1 MTRQS
6 CLVFSGIAPHPP
18 IMVPEVGRESIA
30 NVVDSIDAMSELT
43 KRLIESG
50 AESVI
55 LISPHAPLEVD
66 SFVAYEGPQVSGD
79 FSHFNAPGTYFTTPI
94 DEELLA
100 AIKEAAASEHFE
112 VTTLPE
118 HDLDHGTAV
127 PLYFLLQNGWRGKVV
142 TLGYSFLSNHDHIR
156 FGSCIRKA
164 VDEGGRR
171 VAFIASGDLSHRLKP
186 QAPAGYNPN
195 AHVFDE
201 EVVDALRSNEPQRIV
216 DIDFNLRRLAGEC
229 GYRSMLVAIGAS
241 AELPLACEVLSYEA
255 PFGVGYLV
263 AQLTNQTDRPAIGA
277 TEEISLP
284 ALARE
289 AVETFVRSGNIVL
302 QPRPAEG
309 FLLSRAPCFVS
320 LKTLNG
326 ELRGCIGT
334 IEPAR
339 DTLAQEI
346 VANAISAATN
356 DPRFEPVRPEEL
368 SNLRY
373 SVDVLFPPEETVIGD
388 LDPSVFGVIV
398 EDESGERRG
407 LLLPDIPGIDN
418 AEQQVDIAARKAG
431 IRRDEP
437 VKLYRFRV
445 ERYRENPVNPEKSC

>member
-1 MTRQS
+1 
-6 CLVFSGIAPHPP
+6 
-18 IMVPEVGRESIA
+18 MVPEVGRESIA
-30 NVVDSIDAMSELT
+30 GVVDSIEAMSELT

-79 FSHFNAPGTYFTTPI
+79 FSRFNAPGTNFTTPI

-100 AIKEAAASEHFE
+100 AIKDAAASENYE
-112 VTTLPE
+112 VSTLPE

-127 PLYFLLQNGWRGKVV
+127 PLYFLLRNGWRGKVV
-142 TLGYSFLSNHDHIR
+142 TLGYSFLSNYDHLR

-164 VDEGGRR
+164 VDQVGRR

-201 EVVDALRSNEPQRIV
+201 QVVAALRSNDPAKII

-241 AELPLACEVLSYEA
+241 SELPLSCEVLSYEA

-263 AQLTNQTDRPAIGA
+263 AQITNQPVEA
-277 TEEISLP
+277 TEELSLP

-289 AVETFVRSGNIVL
+289 AVETFVRTGQILSPPASSG
-302 QPRPAEG
+302 E
-309 FLLSRAPCFVS
+309 FLSSRAPCFVS
-320 LKTLNG
+320 LKTLSG

-334 IEPAR
+334 IEPAK

-346 VANAISAATN
+346 IANAISAANN

-373 SVDVLFPPEETVIGD
+373 SVDVLFPPEETVKED

-398 EDESGERRG
+398 EDESGTRRG

-418 AEQQVDIAARKAG
+418 SEQQVEIAARKAG
-431 IRRDEP
+431 IGRGELVR
-437 VKLYRFRV
+437 LYRFKV
-445 ERYRENPVNPEKSC
+445 ERYRENPAIL

>member
-30 NVVDSIDAMSELT
+30 GVADSIDAMSELT

-79 FSHFNAPGTYFTTPI
+79 FSHFNAPGTCFTTQV

-100 AIKEAAASEHFE
+100 AIKEAAASENYG
-112 VTTLPE
+112 VRSLPE

-127 PLYFLLQNGWRGKVV
+127 PLYFLLRNGWQGKVV
-142 TLGYSFLSNHDHIR
+142 TLGYSFLSNDDHLR

-164 VDEGGRR
+164 VDQVGRR

-186 QAPAGYNPN
+186 HAPAGYNPD
-195 AHVFDE
+195 AHVFDDQ
-201 EVVDALRSNEPQRIV
+201 VVDALRTNEPQRIV
-216 DIDFNLRRLAGEC
+216 DIDFSLRRLAGEC

-241 AELPLACEVLSYEA
+241 SELPLSCEVLSYEA

-263 AQLTNQTDRPAIGA
+263 AQLTNQPARAG
-277 TEEISLP
+277 TEQVEEISLP

-289 AVETFVRSGNIVL
+289 AVETFVRSEKIL
-302 QPRPAEG
+302 PPPRRTES
-309 FLLSRAPCFVS
+309 LLAARAPCFVS

-339 DTLAQEI
+339 DTLAEEI
-346 VANAISAATN
+346 IANAISAATN

-373 SVDVLFPPEETVIGD
+373 SVDVLFPPEETVMQD

-398 EDESGERRG
+398 EDESSSRRG

-418 AEQQVDIAARKAG
+418 AEQQVEIAARKAG
-431 IRRDEP
+431 IGRGEAVR
-437 VKLYRFRV
+437 LYRFKV
-445 ERYRENPVNPEKSC
+445 ERYRESPVNPETS